1 MGNFLF
7 SENAWEE
14 YQYWITQDRKTA
26 KKINSLL
33 ADIDR
38 NGYIGIG
45 KAEPLKGDLSGYW
58 SRRIDEKNR
67 LVFKISD
74 DTVEI
79 VQCKGH
85 YE

>member
-1 MGNFLF
+1 MGKFLF

-14 YQYWITQDRKTA
+14 YQYWITQDRKVA